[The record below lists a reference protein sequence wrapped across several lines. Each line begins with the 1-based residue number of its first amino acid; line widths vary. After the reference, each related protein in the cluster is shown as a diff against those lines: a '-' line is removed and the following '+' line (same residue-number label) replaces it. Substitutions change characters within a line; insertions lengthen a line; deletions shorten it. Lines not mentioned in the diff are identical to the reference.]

1 MLGKTVKTKGYT
13 ATYSG
18 HIESLDYRDDDGQ
31 LWLQCGCRDSRI
43 YCDDTAKLPF
53 SRRKRVMENLCD
65 YYETMINPVIV
76 VLDERDKDREELERV
91 IARMSAQGQKITIDY
106 WTAEM
111 QEQFEQ
117 GWQLGLLGAGKKLR
131 IDGTELGTVED
142 YERWKEAQ
150 RDAASNG
157 GPAAPSASPGTT
169 GGPPSVS

>member
-1 MLGKTVKTKGYT
+1 MKAKGYT
-13 ATYSG
+13 ATYYG
-18 HIESLDYRDDDGQ
+18 HTESLDYRDGDGQ

-65 YYETMINPVIV
+65 YYETVTNPLIV
-76 VLDERDKDREELERV
+76 VLDERDKDREQLERV
-91 IARMSAQGQKITIDY
+91 IARMSAQGQKITIEY

-117 GWQLGLLGAGKKLR
+117 GWQLGLLRAGKKLR

-142 YERWKEAQ
+142 LERWKEAQ
-150 RDAASNG
+150 RGASPLKG
-157 GPAAPSASPGTT
+157 GPAGSRGGSAAP